1 MCHKQEGQPQQKELP
16 YFDIEGAYGGWQAW
30 FTDRWMK
37 IGGCAAVT
45 ACDVCIYLQLYR
57 GMQRLYPFAIQ
68 HLTQADYV
76 RFGMQMKPYLR
87 PRYSGVD
94 RLDLYIT
101 GLGGYL
107 YDHGVMLGLVPW
119 EGEHSEA
126 ETRRVIR
133 RQIDAG
139 LPIPCLLLRHQDP
152 ALQDITWHWFMLTG
166 YLCYEDMFFV
176 KVVTYGSWR
185 WLNLHL
191 LWQTGYAR
199 KGGLVLLRD

>member
-1 MCHKQEGQPQQKELP
+1 MCHKQDGQPQQKELP

-152 ALQDITWHWFMLTG
+152 ALQDITWHWLTG